1 LRLLQQVEILKALI
15 LGEEE
20 RGQSQYQVM
29 CFVSHFDKA
38 DGFIAPDAMAKL
50 RQKNP
55 GTVRTPEEDRGRQ
68 NTSMDGLVEP
78 FSAKLVSPLLP
89 GVCAEAKDAT
99 YAPLA
104 DLRIW
109 SELAGRPLLQNS
121 MKYLLAGIFLKHF
134 SAYFS
139 FENPW

>member
-1 LRLLQQVEILKALI
+1 MCLLSGFETNNIVCVLMLQQVEILRALI

-55 GTVRTPEEDRGRQ
+55 GTVRTPEEDRGRH
-68 NTSMDGLVEP
+68 NSSMDGLLDLHA
-78 FSAKLVSPLLP
+78 AKLISPLLP
-89 GVCAEAKDAT
+89 DVCAEAKDAT
-99 YAPLA
+99 YASLA
-104 DLRIW
+104 ALRIW
-109 SELAGRPLLQNS
+109 SEISGE
-121 MKYLLAGIFLKHF
+121 KYSLNF
-134 SAYFS
+134 
-139 FENPW
+139 

>member
-1 LRLLQQVEILKALI
+1 MLQQVEILRALI

-55 GTVRTPEEDRGRQ
+55 GTVRTPEEDRGRH
-68 NTSMDGLVEP
+68 NSSMDGLLELHA
-78 FSAKLVSPLLP
+78 AKLVSPLLP
-89 GVCAEAKDAT
+89 DVCAEAKDAT
-99 YAPLA
+99 YASLA
-104 DLRIW
+104 ALRIW
-109 SELAGRPLLQNS
+109 SEIAGENS
-121 MKYLLAGIFLKHF
+121 ESAHVSFWSREQWAF
-134 SAYFS
+134 SGEKNKDFRLCHCS
-139 FENPW
+139 